1 MTTGGHGG
9 MILAVD
15 PGDEHVG
22 VAWFDKQEKGWA
34 CVLVLE
40 MTPDDFDQYL
50 EQALHS
56 GIFRYF
62 VYESWSLRRDMAVKM
77 IGSEFETCQ
86 MIGMIK
92 YVVKKVNA
100 SAHINPNMDREI
112 ELIVQSPKVKKATFA
127 ITAKKGYQSTADRL
141 KVPAQHVR
149 DAEIHGIHFIKHKLG
164 DPMVIAGELWTEP
177 PGQPT

>member
-1 MTTGGHGG
+1 ML
-9 MILAVD
+9 LAVD

-22 VAWFDKQEKGWA
+22 VAWFDKQEGGWG

-40 MTPDDFDQYL
+40 MTPDEFAEYL
-50 EQALHS
+50 EPALHS

-92 YVVKKVNA
+92 YVTHKVN
-100 SAHINPNMDREI
+100 SSSHLNPDITQEV
-112 ELIVQSPKVKKATFA
+112 ELVVQSPKVKKATFA
-127 ITAKKGYQSTADRL
+127 ITARKGYQSTADRL

-149 DAEIHGIHFIKHKLG
+149 DAEIHGIHFIKNNLKE
-164 DPMVIAGELWTEP
+164 PMLKSCELWDEP
-177 PGQPT
+177 PA

>member
-1 MTTGGHGG
+1 ML
-9 MILAVD
+9 LAVD

-22 VAWFDKQEKGWA
+22 VAWFDKTDKGWA

-40 MTPDDFDQYL
+40 MTPGEFQSYL
-50 EQALHS
+50 GPALES

-92 YVVKKVNA
+92 YVHWWA
-100 SAHINPNMDREI
+100 SGSAEI
-112 ELIVQSPKVKKATFA
+112 ELVVQSPKVKKATFA

-177 PGQPT
+177 PG